1 MVAIVELF
9 YFGQDPVFRDEEA
22 VIRAT
27 ENAVDFVCDRNY
39 TNVILEI
46 GNEIMQGHFHHDILK
61 PGRVAELIRRA
72 KEHARQAHGRDL
84 LVSTSEAALLNVPS
98 QWTYEQIDEVY
109 EVSDCVLLHGGD
121 DVDHGKVGDTS
132 IVVDKIEYI
141 RQRPWFKEKPRPIIF
156 NESDGAQAFGA
167 AVKRKVSFGLHSAEH
182 FQTMFP
188 PRWGVWENGVRWFLE
203 RVKLVTT
210 KNDE

>member
-1 MVAIVELF
+1 
-9 YFGQDPVFRDEEA
+9 
-22 VIRAT
+22 
-27 ENAVDFVCDRNY
+27 
-39 TNVILEI
+39 
-46 GNEIMQGHFHHDILK
+46 MQGHFHHDILK